1 FSSAPTPPTPPPFP
15 YTPLF
20 RSTRRSL
27 IHHRDFLKLWSAA
40 TISLFGSQV
49 STIAIPT
56 IAILT
61 LGATTFEASLLFFF
75 EMLPFILFT
84 LPAGV
89 WVDRLRRRPI
99 LIAGDLGR
107 AIALATIPI

>member
-84 LPAGV
+84 RSEEHTSELQSRFDLV
-89 WVDRLRRRPI
+89 CRL
-99 LIAGDLGR
+99 LL
-107 AIALATIPI
+107 